1 MLSAQFRL
9 VIALGNL
16 LSAVMGAAMSLI
28 ADFIRNPRAPEFAAI
43 RSRLAAA
50 YLEHKDDLGVSL
62 DNAEIIKRVDE
73 ITALLFAGSAK
84 AIRTNN
90 QRWLKRYQW
99 FATLVDDLMDDVPRQ
114 LRDAASPGART

>member
-1 MLSAQFRL
+1 MP
-9 VIALGNL
+9 
-16 LSAVMGAAMSLI
+16 MT
-28 ADFIRNPRAPEFAAI
+28 ADFIRHPRAPAFATI

-62 DNAEIIKRVDE
+62 NDAETIKRVDE

-84 AIRTNN
+84 ANRKND

-99 FATLVDDLMDDVPRQ
+99 FATLVDDLMDDVPRKP
-114 LRDAASPGART
+114 LDG